1 MTATLRSAATLTA
14 VRAADRAADRTADRA
29 GAPAVGPAARGVLP
43 PAGPAWYGAVMGTGI
58 LATLTQTLAPGAWTA
73 RLWLVL
79 GWALLVGLTAAFARR
94 CGRRP
99 GTLAGSLRPDQLP
112 LWGMVAM
119 GLLSVGAAT
128 ATVLPPW
135 WPAATGAAV
144 LADGLLWVAGT
155 ALGLGT
161 AIGFAAVLVR
171 STPGPPSTVWGLAVV
186 PPMVS
191 ATVGAGLVRH
201 LPPALQFPL
210 LLVLAACFVLSLTL
224 GAVIFALAYHHHWR
238 VARLPIP
245 ASTTA
250 WIPLGVVGQS
260 TAAAQAMA
268 VAAAPLVPAPVAGIL
283 QTVANDYGLL
293 MLAGGVPLAGWA
305 VAMTIRGFRARMPFV
320 PGWWSL
326 TFPIGTLALGSHLLG
341 VGTGITAYLVAGLAC
356 WVTLCGTWLLCA
368 VASIRALLGT
378 RTMTRSTS

>member
-1 MTATLRSAATLTA
+1 MTSTLRPDPTAASAARSTA
-14 VRAADRAADRTADRA
+14 GPTGASTAGPA
-29 GAPAVGPAARGVLP
+29 GATSVPAGTAGTGGLP

-73 RLWLVL
+73 PVWLAL
-79 GWALLVGLTAAFARR
+79 GWALLVGLTAGFALR
-94 CGRRP
+94 CVRRP
-99 GTLAGSLRPDQLP
+99 GRLAGSLRPDQLP

-128 ATVLPPW
+128 ATVLPAWLPGL
-135 WPAATGAAV
+135 AGAAV
-144 LADGLLWVAGT
+144 VADGLLWVAGT
-155 ALGLGT
+155 LLGLGT
-161 AIGFAAVLVR
+161 AVGFAVVLVR
-171 STPGPPSTVWGLAVV
+171 AAPGTPSTVWGLAVV

-191 ATVGAGLVRH
+191 ATVGAGLVPH
-201 LPPALQFPL
+201 LAPALQIPL
-210 LLVLAACFVLSLTL
+210 LLILAACFGLSLIL
-224 GAVIFALAYHHHWR
+224 GGIIFALAYHHHWR

-245 ASTTA
+245 ASTSA

-268 VAAAPLVPAPVAGIL
+268 VAAAGLVPAPVAGVL
-283 QTVANDYGLL
+283 QTVANDYGVL
-293 MLAGGVPLAGWA
+293 MLALGVPLAAWA
-305 VAMTIRGFRARMPFV
+305 VAMTVRGFRARMPFV

-341 VGTGITAYLVAGLAC
+341 IGTGLTGYLIAGLAC

-368 VASIRALLGT
+368 VASARAVRT
-378 RTMTRSTS
+378 RPS